1 MSANAAMDNEKPS
14 RKQRKQLE
22 NERLRTYITQRIINL
37 NKSWEKEIFTRR
49 QMNEI
54 VGKDTIDMF
63 KEEFGELYLER

>member
-22 NERLRTYITQRIINL
+22 NERLRTYKTQRIINL

>member
-14 RKQRKQLE
+14 CKQRKQLE